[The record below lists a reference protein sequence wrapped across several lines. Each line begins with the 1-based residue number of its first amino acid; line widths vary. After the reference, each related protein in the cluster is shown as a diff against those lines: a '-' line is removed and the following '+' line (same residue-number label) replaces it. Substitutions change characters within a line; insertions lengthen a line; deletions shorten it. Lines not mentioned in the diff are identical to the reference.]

1 MTKQTLYEKKENEI
15 KKEEDLEMDE
25 LMKTKKI
32 EN

>member
-1 MTKQTLYEKKENEI
+1 MTKQTLYENIENEM
-15 KKEEDLEMDE
+15 KRKEDLEMDE

>member
-1 MTKQTLYEKKENEI
+1 MTKQTLYEKKENEM
-15 KKEEDLEMDE
+15 KNQEDLEMDE

>member
-1 MTKQTLYEKKENEI
+1 MTKQTLYEKIENEM

>member
-1 MTKQTLYEKKENEI
+1 MTKQTLYEKIENEM
-15 KKEEDLEMDE
+15 KNQEDLEMDE

>member
-1 MTKQTLYEKKENEI
+1 MTKQTLYEKIENEM
-15 KKEEDLEMDE
+15 KKKEDLEMDE

>member
-1 MTKQTLYEKKENEI
+1 MTKQTLYEKKENEM